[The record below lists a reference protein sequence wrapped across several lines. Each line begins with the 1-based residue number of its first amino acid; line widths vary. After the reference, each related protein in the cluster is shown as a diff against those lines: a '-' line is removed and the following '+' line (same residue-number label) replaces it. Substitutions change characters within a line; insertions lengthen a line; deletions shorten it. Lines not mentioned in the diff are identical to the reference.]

1 MIEKIN
7 RSIEK
12 QEELR
17 DDLTDTA
24 ASMKK
29 STTSLISD
37 KKALDAL
44 VKENQK
50 RLQQI
55 SKEYEKDVKGT
66 LQNLADSIGETSK
79 RHYRSDETDQCKCKG
94 CLHVNGHC
102 RIGSVRN
109 TDLSE

>member
-24 ASMKK
+24 ASMRK

-44 VKENQK
+44 VKKIRNACSRSAKNMK
-50 RLQQI
+50 RM
-55 SKEYEKDVKGT
+55 
-66 LQNLADSIGETSK
+66 
-79 RHYRSDETDQCKCKG
+79 
-94 CLHVNGHC
+94 
-102 RIGSVRN
+102 
-109 TDLSE
+109 

>member
-1 MIEKIN
+1 
-7 RSIEK
+7 
-12 QEELR
+12 
-17 DDLTDTA
+17 
-24 ASMKK
+24 MKK

-79 RHYRSDETDQCKCKG
+79 DITGLTKQINASAKGVYTLTDTA
-94 CLHVNGHC
+94 
-102 RIGSVRN
+102 GS
-109 TDLSE
+109 DLSEIQTCLDDSGKLLRKSAK

>member
-29 STTSLISD
+29 STTGLISD

-55 SKEYEKDVKGT
+55 SKEYENDVKRNFAETCRFGQKIP
-66 LQNLADSIGETSK
+66 LQIL
-79 RHYRSDETDQCKCKG
+79 Q
-94 CLHVNGHC
+94 V
-102 RIGSVRN
+102 
-109 TDLSE
+109 